1 MSTRRINVARER
13 NEIGL
18 TNFTHSLRSLFI
30 QIQQINTR
38 EIESEYLETLRSHL
52 EDAIG
57 SLQLL
62 VASIGQSQDQ
72 ILDDFKIIITTVLR
86 QSRIILE
93 VIVTLERQ
101 QNSEDRAVSFVC
113 PTTTGQGR
121 GPGRPAL
128 VIQREQIEFLRELH
142 FSWAKIAQILGISE
156 STLRRKRDELQLST
170 DIEDNFSELSDNQ
183 LKEIATE
190 IRRVTPNIGQRRLQ
204 GAFRARGFKVQRS
217 RVRQCLRELDP
228 LGTALRWNDTIYR
241 RKYSVPAPNSLWHID
256 GNHKLIRYKL
266 IEHCCVDGY
275 SRLLIYAHVANNN
288 RASTVLNLFLQG
300 VSEYGLPSRVRSD
313 HGLENIDVARY
324 MLEMRGLDRGSIIT
338 GSSVHNCRVER
349 AHKDVYAG
357 VLCHFAEIFDRMEL
371 DGILDILNDVHL
383 FALHFV
389 YIPRI
394 NRSLKEFVSQWN
406 NHRMSTENNLSPIQM
421 YTDGTLRNMHSGHT
435 GVESILS
442 EVDMAYYGFDF
453 EGPFPLE
460 DEDYQVS
467 VPEIDIHISEENLRY
482 LNDNCHPL
490 NDDGLEGRQEYLNCM
505 GILANW
511 HL

>member
-256 GNHKLIRYKL
+256 GNHKLIRVFPNMVFLQESGATMGLKTLMLQGTCWKCEDL
-266 IEHCCVDGY
+266 IEGALSQVALYTTAG
-275 SRLLIYAHVANNN
+275 SKGLIKMFTPVCSVILP
-288 RASTVLNLFLQG
+288 RFLTGWNL
-300 VSEYGLPSRVRSD
+300 
-313 HGLENIDVARY
+313 
-324 MLEMRGLDRGSIIT
+324 
-338 GSSVHNCRVER
+338 
-349 AHKDVYAG
+349 
-357 VLCHFAEIFDRMEL
+357 
-371 DGILDILNDVHL
+371 
-383 FALHFV
+383 
-389 YIPRI
+389 
-394 NRSLKEFVSQWN
+394 
-406 NHRMSTENNLSPIQM
+406 
-421 YTDGTLRNMHSGHT
+421 
-435 GVESILS
+435 
-442 EVDMAYYGFDF
+442 MAFWTY
-453 EGPFPLE
+453 
-460 DEDYQVS
+460 
-467 VPEIDIHISEENLRY
+467 
-482 LNDNCHPL
+482 
-490 NDDGLEGRQEYLNCM
+490 
-505 GILANW
+505 
-511 HL
+511 